1 MTGATA
7 SRFASLALVLA
18 TCMATGGAEA
28 AGDVVESR
36 DGRWYGYQTLASDT
50 AAFALMAGGAF
61 LGNRMDST
69 ALGLALGLPG
79 AALYFAG
86 APLLRLDHGDG
97 PGATH
102 SLLRRVLFPVV
113 GAAVA
118 GGIAA
123 VATAPGPSD
132 VCDNRRACAALFVG
146 SGGFAAGM
154 IAAALVD
161 ALTAR
166 EPSRAD
172 GTAPARSAP
181 LAPALAVSRGGAL
194 LGLRLVF

>member
-97 PGATH
+97 AGCDAQPSAEG
-102 SLLRRVLFPVV
+102 SLSRRRCSRRWRNRGGCDRAGPLRRLRQPPCMR
-113 GAAVA
+113 G
-118 GGIAA
+118 
-123 VATAPGPSD
+123 
-132 VCDNRRACAALFVG
+132 
-146 SGGFAAGM
+146 
-154 IAAALVD
+154 LV
-161 ALTAR
+161 
-166 EPSRAD
+166 
-172 GTAPARSAP
+172 
-181 LAPALAVSRGGAL
+181 RG
-194 LGLRLVF
+194 